1 MTFRFL
7 SRFILVVN
15 MTDTRGDAITFK
27 ELLPEEWP
35 MGFSVGAFKK
45 YIVY

>member
-7 SRFILVVN
+7 SRFILVVKI
-15 MTDTRGDAITFK
+15 THTGRDAISFK
-27 ELLPEEWP
+27 ELLTEEWP

-45 YIVY
+45 IVY